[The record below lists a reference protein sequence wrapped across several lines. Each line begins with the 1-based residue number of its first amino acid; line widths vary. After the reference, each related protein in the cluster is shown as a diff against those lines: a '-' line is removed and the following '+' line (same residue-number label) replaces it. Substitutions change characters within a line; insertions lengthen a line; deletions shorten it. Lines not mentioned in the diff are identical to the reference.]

1 MCLYDAIASLDLENV
16 RNCLRTGDQSIEEL
30 TSVLEP
36 ALRNELTEA
45 LPLLIDAG
53 ADIHCDLW
61 QPVYQGEQEGS
72 LLQFTY
78 QTGYAEGFEVLR
90 ARGADPTFVA
100 APELIPAF
108 CAAFEGDSAF
118 LQQCLAEGV
127 NPNARDAFGCPL
139 LTRAASAAQLESMKV
154 LLEAGA
160 EPDIFWKRPGE
171 LDGWPE
177 ITPLLMLCQ
186 NIRHIHYG
194 LEHRQER
201 LAQQYLASLE
211 LLLDSGAALEGP
223 RFPAETQERPLSA
236 MICPHPWAEGAR
248 LLLERGATLN
258 PPPGWLTTFFEFGG
272 EDVLAVLLEKGLN
285 QNQEAIRRVFRSI
298 FKWGFGHEHRGMLL
312 DAGFERNFADA
323 AMDGDVELVRDWI
336 ARGADPNEVDEG
348 KPILHWAGYCE
359 EPWPR
364 EREIVELLLEAGADP
379 LATDERG
386 LTKGQYITQRES
398 DENNLALLALLEK
411 WESRAFVNF
420 DTMEQS

>member
-1 MCLYDAIASLDLENV
+1 MYLYDAIASLDIENV
-16 RNCLRTGDQSIEEL
+16 RNCLLGGPSIEEL
-30 TSVLEP
+30 TWNLEAVLRKEW
-36 ALRNELTEA
+36 TEA

-53 ADIHCDLW
+53 ADIHCDLS
-61 QPVYQGEQEGS
+61 QVIYQGEQEGS

-78 QTGYAEGFEVLR
+78 LKGYAEGFEVLR
-90 ARGADPTFVA
+90 ARGTDPTFVA

-108 CAAFEGDSAF
+108 CAAFEGDSML

-160 EPDIFWKRPGE
+160 EPDLFWKRPDE
-171 LDGWPE
+171 LDDWPE
-177 ITPLLMLCQ
+177 TTPLLMLCQ
-186 NIRHIHYG
+186 NIWHTYNWVGR
-194 LEHRQER
+194 RDRER
-201 LAQQYLASLE
+201 LAQRYLACLE

-285 QNQEAIRRVFRSI
+285 QNQEAMRRVFRSI

-323 AMDGDVELVRDWI
+323 AMDGDVELVRDWL

-379 LATDERG
+379 LAKDEKG
-386 LTKGQYITQRES
+386 LTKGQYITQREL
-398 DENNLALLALLEK
+398 DEHNLALLALLEK
-411 WESRAFVNF
+411 WES
-420 DTMEQS
+420 